1 MFGSVLTN
9 TVNSITIQQFA
20 LCFFTSILCGLL
32 IAAAYRSAVNAKK
45 DFLITIALIPA
56 VVMNVIMLV
65 NGNLGIGVA
74 VAGSFSLVRFRSMP
88 GKASDIAVIFL
99 AMAAGLASGMGYV
112 VYALIFTVGVLA
124 AALVLYKVPVLTE
137 NQNFRHVRITVSE
150 DMDYVDAFKNV
161 FERYA
166 GTYHLETVKTVN
178 LGAMYQ
184 LSYEVVLKNA
194 GEEKQMIDELRIRNG
209 NLPVICSMHAPA
221 AQSL

>member
-1 MFGSVLTN
+1 
-9 TVNSITIQQFA
+9 
-20 LCFFTSILCGLL
+20 
-32 IAAAYRSAVNAKK
+32 
-45 DFLITIALIPA
+45 
-56 VVMNVIMLV
+56 MNVIMLV

-124 AALVLYKVPVLTE
+124 AALILYRVPVLAE